1 MVALEVKSLPADA
14 GDIRDADLVPGWEIC
29 PRGGNGS
36 LLQCSYL
43 ENPIDRSLVGYS
55 PWGHK
60 ESGMTEVTSQTCMHK
75 HMYICLLSLEPFFTS
90 AFHPSRLSP
99 SPRLGSLCYTAAS
112 RLQSIVHVR
121 VYICQ
126 CCFLSLSYT
135 LLPAVSTRS
144 FSMSVSPF
152 LLLNRFIR
160 TVFLDSIYQVFI
172 WRPCFNFS
180 FKCSL
185 DSSYFISN

>member
-1 MVALEVKSLPADA
+1 MVALVVKSLPANV
-14 GDIRDADLVPGWEIC
+14 GDIRDADLVLGWERC
-29 PRGGNGS
+29 PRGGNGN
-36 LLQCSYL
+36 LLQYSCL

-60 ESGMTEVTSQTCMHK
+60 ESGMTAVTSHTCMHK
-75 HMYICLLSLEPFFTS
+75 HMYIYLLSLEPIFTS
-90 AFHPSRLSP
+90 TFHPSRSSL

-112 RLQSIVHVR
+112 RLLSILHVI

-160 TVFLDSIYQVFI
+160 TVFLHSIYQVFI
-172 WRPCFNFS
+172 
-180 FKCSL
+180 
-185 DSSYFISN
+185 